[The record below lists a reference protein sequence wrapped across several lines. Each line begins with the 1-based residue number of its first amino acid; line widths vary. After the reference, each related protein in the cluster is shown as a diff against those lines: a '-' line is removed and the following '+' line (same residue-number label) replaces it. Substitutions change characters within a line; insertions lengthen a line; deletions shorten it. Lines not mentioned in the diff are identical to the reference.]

1 MFFGKKQNKENT
13 TVVTAK
19 KELMEAVKMKKPCIE
34 VKGDLVKQV
43 KWMKKLTPA
52 KTADLI
58 TLLAA
63 ATIPSPAAPIS
74 AVAGMAAVSSIT
86 GTGVAAII
94 FAGGL
99 SAAMILG
106 VLRNY
111 NIEIQKGDTTLIL
124 TKK

>member
-1 MFFGKKQNKENT
+1 
-13 TVVTAK
+13 
-19 KELMEAVKMKKPCIE
+19 
-34 VKGDLVKQV
+34 
-43 KWMKKLTPA
+43 MKKLTPA